1 MAVCDNAPVS
11 EGAPLRYSGS
21 MGSEIRLP
29 AVAGRFYPASPE
41 ELAAEVETL
50 LAAAETTPRPVIGL
64 MAPHA
69 GYVYS
74 GKTAAKAFAAV
85 EIPRR
90 VIVMCPNHT
99 GRGDRISVVPAGA
112 FRVPTGDVPID
123 AALATM
129 VLGRCAGHK
138 LPAAA
143 DREAHTDEHAIEVML
158 PFLQARRPDVTIVP
172 IVVGGLREAET
183 EALGEAIA
191 DAVHDASGEADSG
204 DDILVLASSDMNHYL
219 DVTETRRRDLLALEA
234 MLTGDP
240 ERLYRTV
247 RDNDISMCGVLPAAA
262 MLAYARAV
270 AGDIEPELIAYAT
283 SADAFGDTERVVGYA
298 SVLVPPH

>member
-1 MAVCDNAPVS
+1 
-11 EGAPLRYSGS
+11 

-41 ELAAEVETL
+41 ELAAEVQTL
-50 LAAAETTPRPVIGL
+50 LAAGEGTPRHLVGL

-74 GKTAAKAFAAV
+74 GKTAGKAFAAA

-99 GRGDRISVVPAGA
+99 GRGARIAVVPEGA

-123 AALATM
+123 ATLASM
-129 VLGRCAGHK
+129 VLKTCAAHK

-143 DREAHTDEHAIEVML
+143 DREAHADEHAIEVML
-158 PFLQARRPDVTIVP
+158 PFLQARRPDVSIVP
-172 IVVGGLREAET
+172 IVVGGLREADT

-191 DAVHDASGEADSG
+191 DAVHDLSGEPDSG

-219 DVTETRRRDLLALEA
+219 DVAETRRRDLLALEA

-247 RDNDISMCGVLPAAA
+247 RENDISMCGVLPAAA

-270 AGDIEPELIAYAT
+270 AGEVEPELIAYAT
-283 SADAFGDTERVVGYA
+283 SAEAFGDVDRVVGYA
-298 SVLVPPH
+298 SVLVPIH